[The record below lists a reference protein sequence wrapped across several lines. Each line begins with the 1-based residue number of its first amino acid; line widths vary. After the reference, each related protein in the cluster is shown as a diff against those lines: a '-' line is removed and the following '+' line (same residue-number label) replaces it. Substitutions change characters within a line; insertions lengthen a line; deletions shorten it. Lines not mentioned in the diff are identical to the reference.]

1 MAILSQMPVWFVF
14 AVVFIFIV
22 AIVASFALGFV
33 VKQKPMKFTLWGA
46 GAVLTVL
53 AVACFLVGG
62 ESGDEEKE
70 VAAIEA
76 EQKTKKPA
84 DDGSK
89 VKIVIDEGTLHDS
102 GGYDPLKG
110 EALEL
115 EKMESAPKESA
126 AKRNERME
134 LGRRLSRIEHDMM
147 SEVSNLGA
155 GVQGIDELLR
165 EQKITNYEA
174 IHQKSISNAKQYKA
188 IINGMDA
195 KLRALKGIKHLTES
209 DVAGDRQK
217 IEKRRDEAQKKYD
230 EYQGVLDELSANVEV
245 FKDL

>member
-33 VKQKPMKFTLWGA
+33 VKQKPIKFTLWGA

-126 AKRNERME
+126 ADRRWRESEEKEEAERLKREEKERE
-134 LGRRLSRIEHDMM
+134 RL
-147 SEVSNLGA
+147 
-155 GVQGIDELLR
+155 Q
-165 EQKITNYEA
+165 
-174 IHQKSISNAKQYKA
+174 NAS
-188 IINGMDA
+188 DA
-195 KLRALKGIKHLTES
+195 KAYLLENGEYARYEKAVKVRVSKALRTHP
-209 DVAGDRQK
+209 
-217 IEKRRDEAQKKYD
+217 
-230 EYQGVLDELSANVEV
+230 N
-245 FKDL
+245 